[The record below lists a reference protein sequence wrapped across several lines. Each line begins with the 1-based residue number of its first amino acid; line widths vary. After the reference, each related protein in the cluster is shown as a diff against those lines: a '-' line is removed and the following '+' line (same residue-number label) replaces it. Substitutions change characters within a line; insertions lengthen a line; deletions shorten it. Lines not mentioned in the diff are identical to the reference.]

1 MAKNACASSFASNW
15 TEQLQLASS
24 RQKHPD
30 SHLWKK
36 FLFSAP
42 KQGQIFLV
50 SFYAQAD
57 IFVYVHGI
65 VRHEFVPQ
73 AQSVNQ
79 HLYTSILWLVREDMR
94 GTWRFS
100 DWFLHHDKAHL
111 PSDLYVQEFVASNGM
126 TAIPYPP

>member
-1 MAKNACASSFASNW
+1 VAKNACASSFASNW
-15 TEQLQLASS
+15 TEQLQLESS

-42 KQGQIFLV
+42 KQGQIFFLF
-50 SFYAQAD
+50 SSYAQTD
-57 IFVYVHGI
+57 IFVNVHGI

-79 HLYTSILWLVREDMR
+79 HLYTSIL
-94 GTWRFS
+94 
-100 DWFLHHDKAHL
+100 
-111 PSDLYVQEFVASNGM
+111 
-126 TAIPYPP
+126 